1 MQFSF
6 AQEKTVTGT
15 ITDGK
20 LPLPGANV
28 AVKGTAKGVS
38 ADMDGKYAIKA
49 KSGDVLVFSF
59 QGYENKTVTVGAA
72 NSYSVTL
79 KENAKLLDEVLISGA
94 VGIKKKKDAVTST
107 QQTVSNKELSLVSN
121 PNVVQTLAGK
131 VTGLQINTTSNGA
144 NPTTSIVLRGNRTI
158 TGNNQALVVIDG
170 AISSA
175 NILQQMSSDMIESVN
190 VIKGQQG
197 AALYG
202 EQGSNGVIVVTTKR
216 GTSKS
221 KIEVSFNSSVDFQSI
236 GFLPKRQTAYG
247 QGWVEGSYDFNFN
260 DPNGTNAD
268 PRNGN
273 SQFVPWE
280 NGAWGPAFNDP
291 LWANT
296 VVPMGLPQA
305 NGQILTTTWNSKG
318 YDNIKAFYNTG
329 IVTQNSITVNS
340 GSEDGYAMFNYS
352 RTSNDFVVQDDVL
365 RRNAFLFKAGKKF
378 GKLKVDGTVTYINQ
392 STSET
397 DSNLLYELLQVP
409 TNIDLNQFRNSGT
422 AHNWTAY
429 ALNPWQVI
437 KQKRDDAVSDNIGAI
452 LKLEYNFGKHATLI
466 NTANVQLNTTKST
479 SHNDGFNEDYQVDYA
494 PYRWSEDGV
503 TNGVFKPLYSELG
516 GSDMYEQSNFYISTN
531 MGRNI
536 YDDLMLNLDYKL
548 TNSIGM
554 KSNFG
559 FNIQDNFRTV
569 TTQGGSGLKIP
580 GWYNIV
586 NVVKPDNPSG
596 LENAYYQKRKVAG
609 FANFDFDYNNYLFL
623 NVTGRIENTST
634 VASSFFY
641 PSAGLSFVPTTAI
654 ESLKDN
660 KTVNYLKLYANYSRT
675 GNTTSVGPYATTD
688 IAVVAS
694 GFPYAN
700 NSSLLAFRPR
710 TNGVDPKITPEFVTS
725 NEAGLQASL
734 FNNRVTLDGSYYIN
748 TTDKLITN
756 ATTSTPSGLQTLL
769 SNTGKLE
776 NKGYEFNLGL
786 TPFKSEKGFNW
797 NIKAGYTHYKTIVKD
812 ISDGVDE
819 VNLLSSSSVGIFAVK
834 GEEYPLIKG
843 TTYATDS
850 EGHVIVGATGIPQI
864 NSTFKTLGKANPDYI
879 INLSNTFSYKGISL
893 SLVADYRSGHSIY
906 SSTYNSM
913 LFAGYTLDSA
923 EFDRTQGYL
932 FPNSVV
938 NATGTPSN
946 PVYSTNTTVITPAR
960 LASYYSTVSSV
971 GQNSIV
977 DAATLKI
984 REISLSYT
992 IPSKFLKSTGITS
1005 CKFGLNARNPFTI
1018 FLQNGKGMKNLGYT
1032 DPEASVSGNGIPGY
1046 SNVGQYPTTKTY
1058 GFNLNITF

>member
-15 ITDGK
+15 VTDGK
-20 LPLPGANV
+20 LPLSGANV
-28 AVKGTAKGVS
+28 VIKGSAKGVS
-38 ADMDGKYAIKA
+38 ADLDGKYSIKA
-49 KSGDVLVFSF
+49 KPGDVLVVSFS
-59 QGYENKTVTVGAA
+59 GYEKKSVTVGSA
-72 NSYSVTL
+72 NSYNVTL
-79 KENAKLLDEVLISGA
+79 KESSKILEDVVFTGA
-94 VGIKKKKDAVTST
+94 VGIKKKRDAVTST

-197 AALYG
+197 SALYG

-221 KIEVSFNSSVDFQSI
+221 KIEVSFNSSVDFQNI
-236 GFLPKRQTAYG
+236 AFLPMRQTTYG
-247 QGWVEGSYDFNFN
+247 QGWVDGSYDFGF
-260 DPNGTNAD
+260 PNATD

-273 SQFVPWE
+273 SQFVPYE
-280 NGAWGPAFNDP
+280 NGAWGPAFSDP
-291 LWANT
+291 KWANT
-296 VVPMGLPQA
+296 IVPMGLPQA

-318 YDNIKAFYNTG
+318 YDNIKAFFNTG

-422 AHNWTAY
+422 AHNWTSY

-437 KQKRDDAVSDNIGAI
+437 KQKRDDATSDNLGAV
-452 LKLEYNFGKHATLI
+452 LKLEYNFGKHVTLL
-466 NTANVQLNTTKST
+466 NTANVQLNSTKST
-479 SHNDGFNEDYQVDYA
+479 SHNDGFNEDYTADYS
-494 PYRWSEDGV
+494 PYMLSVSGGP
-503 TNGVFKPLYSELG
+503 TALYSSLG
-516 GSDMYEQSNFYISTN
+516 GADMYEQSSFYISTN
-531 MGRNI
+531 IGRSV

-559 FNIQDNFRTV
+559 FNIQDNYRTV
-569 TTQGGSGLKIP
+569 TTQGGTGLKIP

-586 NVVKPDNPSG
+586 NVIKPDNPST
-596 LENAYYQKRKVAG
+596 LQNAYYQTRKVAG

-623 NVTGRIENTST
+623 NLTGRVENTST

-641 PSAGLSFVPTTAI
+641 PSAGISFVPTTAI
-654 ESLKDN
+654 EGMKD
-660 KTVNYLKLYANYSRT
+660 KKALNYLKLYANYSRT

-688 IAVVAS
+688 IAVVAA

-700 NSSLLAFRPR
+700 NSSILAFRPR

-725 NEAGLQASL
+725 NEAGLQATL
-734 FNNRVTLDGSYYIN
+734 FNNRVTFDGSYYIN

-776 NKGYEFNLGL
+776 NKGYEFNIGL

-843 TTYATDS
+843 TTFATDS
-850 EGHVIVGATGIPQI
+850 DGHVIVGANGVPQI
-864 NSTFKTLGKANPDYI
+864 DSTFKTLGKANPDFI

-893 SLVADYRSGHSIY
+893 SAVADYRSGHSIY

-913 LFAGYTLDSA
+913 LFAGYTVDSA

-938 NATGTPSN
+938 NTSVPST
-946 PVYSTNTTVITPAR
+946 PVYATNTVAITPAN
-960 LASYYSTVSSV
+960 LATYYSTLSSV

-1005 CKFGLNARNPFTI
+1005 CKFGINARNPFTI

>member
-28 AVKGTAKGVS
+28 VIKGTKGGVS
-38 ADMDGKYAIKA
+38 TDIDGKFSIKA
-49 KSGDVLVFSF
+49 KSGDVLVVSF
-59 QGYENKTVTVGAA
+59 TSYDTKTITIGAA
-72 NSYSVTL
+72 NNYSLSL

-94 VGIKKKKDAVTST
+94 VGIMKKKDAVTST

-121 PNVVQTLAGK
+121 PNVIQTLAGK

-175 NILQQMSSDMIESVN
+175 TILQQMSSDMIESVN

-197 AALYG
+197 SALYG
-202 EQGSNGVIVVTTKR
+202 EQGSNGVLVVTTKR

-221 KIEVSFNSSVDFQSI
+221 KIEVSINSSVDFQTI
-236 GFLPKRQTAYG
+236 AFLPKRQTTYG
-247 QGWVEGSYDFNFN
+247 QGWVDGSYDFGFP
-260 DPNGTNAD
+260 DASD

-273 SQFVPWE
+273 SQFVPYE
-280 NGAWGPAFNDP
+280 NGAWGPAFSDP

-318 YDNIKAFYNTG
+318 SDNIKAFFNTG
-329 IVTQNSITVNS
+329 LVTQNSITINS

-352 RTSNDFVVQDDVL
+352 RTSNDFVVKNDGL
-365 RRNAFLFKAGKKF
+365 RRNSFLFKAGKKF
-378 GKLKVDGTVTYINQ
+378 GKLKIDGTATYINQ

-409 TNIDLNQFRNSGT
+409 TNIDLGQFRDSGT
-422 AHNWTAY
+422 AHNWTSY

-437 KQKRDDAVSDNIGAI
+437 KQKRNDAASDNLNTV
-452 LKLEYNFGKHATLI
+452 LKLEYNFGKHVTLL

-479 SHNDGFNEDYQVDYA
+479 SHNDGFTEDYTVDYS
-494 PYRWSEDGV
+494 PYMLSLSGGP
-503 TNGVFKPLYSELG
+503 TALYSTLG
-516 GSDMYEQSNFYISTN
+516 GADMYEQSSFYISTN
-531 MGRNI
+531 MGRSV

-548 TNSIGM
+548 SNSINM
-554 KSNFG
+554 KSNLG
-559 FNIQDNFRTV
+559 FNIQDNYRTV
-569 TTQGGSGLKIP
+569 TTQGGTGLKIP

-586 NVVKPDNPSG
+586 NVIKPDNPST
-596 LENAYYQKRKVAG
+596 LQNAYYQTRKVAA
-609 FANFDFDYNNYLFL
+609 FANFDFDYKNYLFL
-623 NVTGRIENTST
+623 NLTGRIENTST

-654 ESLKDN
+654 EGLKDN
-660 KTVNYLKLYANYSRT
+660 KTLNYLKFYTNYSRT

-688 IAVVAS
+688 IALVAS

-700 NSSLLAFRPR
+700 NSSILAFRPR
-710 TNGVDPKITPEFVTS
+710 TNGVDPKITPEFVVS
-725 NEAGLQASL
+725 NEAGFQAGL
-734 FNNRVTLDGSYYIN
+734 FNNRITVDGSFYVN
-748 TTDKLITN
+748 NTDKLITN
-756 ATTSTPSGLQTLL
+756 ATTATPSGLQRLL

-786 TPFKSEKGFNW
+786 TPIKNENGFNW
-797 NIKAGYTHYKTIVKD
+797 NIKAGFTHYKTIVKEL
-812 ISDGVDE
+812 SDGVDE

-843 TTYATDS
+843 TTFATDS
-850 EGHVIVGATGIPQI
+850 QGHVIVGATGIPQI
-864 NSTFKTLGKANPDYI
+864 NSAFTKLGKANPDYI
-879 INLSNTFSYKGISL
+879 INFSNTFSYKGISL
-893 SLVADYRSGHSIY
+893 SAVADYRSGHSVY

-913 LFAGYTLDSA
+913 MFAGYTVDSA

-932 FPNSVV
+932 IPNSVV
-938 NATGTPSN
+938 NTSLPST
-946 PVYSTNTTVITPAR
+946 PVYATNTTVIAPGN
-960 LASYYSTVSSV
+960 LATYYSTLSSV

-992 IPSKFLKSTGITS
+992 IPAKFLKDTGIAS
-1005 CKFGLNARNPFTI
+1005 FKFGINARNPFTL
-1018 FLQNGKGMKNLGYT
+1018 FYNNGKGMKNLGYT

>member
-6 AQEKTVTGT
+6 AQDKTVTGT

-20 LPLPGANV
+20 LPLPNANV
-28 AVKGTAKGVS
+28 VIKGSTKGVS
-38 ADMDGKYAIKA
+38 ADMDGKFSIKA
-49 KSGDVLVFSF
+49 KSGDVLVVSYS
-59 QGYENKTVTVGAA
+59 GYEKKSVTVGSASNYNVSLTA
-72 NSYSVTL
+72 TS
-79 KENAKLLDEVLISGA
+79 KVLEDVVITGA

-197 AALYG
+197 SALYG

-221 KIEVSFNSSVDFQSI
+221 KIEVSFNSSVDFQTI
-236 GFLPKRQTAYG
+236 AFLPKRQTAYG
-247 QGWVEGSYDFNFN
+247 QGWVDGSYDFGF
-260 DPNGTNAD
+260 PGTD

-273 SQFVPWE
+273 SQFTPYE
-280 NGAWGPAFNDP
+280 NGAWGPAYNDP
-291 LWANT
+291 NWANT
-296 VVPMGLPQA
+296 IVPMGLPQA

-318 YDNIKAFYNTG
+318 YDNIKAFFNTG
-329 IVTQNSITVNS
+329 IVAQNSVTVNS

-352 RTSNDFVVQDDVL
+352 RTSNDFVVQNDVL
-365 RRNAFLFKAGKKF
+365 KRNAFLFKAGKKF
-378 GKLKVDGTVTYINQ
+378 GKLKIDGTVTYINQ

-409 TNIDLNQFRNSGT
+409 TNIDLIQFKDSGS
-422 AHNWTAY
+422 AHNWTTY

-437 KQKRDDAVSDNIGAI
+437 TQKREDAVSDNIGSV

-466 NTANVQLNTTKST
+466 NTANIQLNSTKST
-479 SHNDGFNEDYQVDYA
+479 SHNDGFSDDYTVDYS
-494 PYRWSEDGV
+494 PYMLSLSGGP
-503 TNGVFKPLYSELG
+503 TALYSELG
-516 GSDMYEQSNFYISTN
+516 GSGMYEQSNFYISTN

-548 TNSIGM
+548 SNSINM
-554 KSNFG
+554 KSNLG
-559 FNIQDNFRTV
+559 FNIQDNYRTV
-569 TTQGGSGLKIP
+569 TTQGGTGLKIP

-586 NVVKPDNPSG
+586 NVIKPDNPST
-596 LENAYYQKRKVAG
+596 LQNAYYQTRKVAA

-623 NVTGRIENTST
+623 NLTGRVENTST
-634 VASSFFY
+634 VARSFFY

-654 ESLKDN
+654 EGLKDN
-660 KTVNYLKLYANYSRT
+660 KTLNYLKLYTNYSRT

-688 IAVVAS
+688 IALVAS

-700 NSSLLAFRPR
+700 NSSILAFRPR
-710 TNGVDPKITPEFVTS
+710 TNGVDPNITPEFVTS
-725 NEAGLQASL
+725 NEAGFQAGL
-734 FNNRVTLDGSYYIN
+734 FNNRITLDGSYYIN
-748 TTDKLITN
+748 NTDKLITN

-786 TPFKSEKGFNW
+786 TPFKSENGFNW
-797 NIKAGYTHYKTIVKD
+797 NIKAGFTHYKTIVKEL
-812 ISDGVDE
+812 SAGVDE
-819 VNLLSSSSVGIFAVK
+819 VNLLSSASVGIFAVV

-843 TTYATDS
+843 TTFATDS
-850 EGHVIVGATGIPQI
+850 DGHVIVGANGVPQI
-864 NSTFKTLGKANPDYI
+864 NSTFKKLGKANPDYI

-893 SLVADYRSGHSIY
+893 SAVADYRSGHSIY

-913 LFAGYTLDSA
+913 MFAGYTLDSA
-923 EFDRTQGYL
+923 EFDRSQGYL
-932 FPNSVV
+932 IPNSVV
-938 NATGTPSN
+938 NTSLPST
-946 PVYSTNTTVITPAR
+946 PVYATNTTAITPAN
-960 LASYYSTVSSV
+960 LATYYSTLSSV

-977 DAATLKI
+977 DAATLRI

-992 IPSKFLKSTGITS
+992 IPSKLLKDTGIAS
-1005 CKFGLNARNPFTI
+1005 FKFGINARNPFTI
-1018 FLQNGKGMKNLGYT
+1018 FLDNGKGMKNLGYT
-1032 DPEASVSGNGIPGY
+1032 DPEASVSANGIPGY

-1058 GFNLNITF
+1058 GFNLNLTF